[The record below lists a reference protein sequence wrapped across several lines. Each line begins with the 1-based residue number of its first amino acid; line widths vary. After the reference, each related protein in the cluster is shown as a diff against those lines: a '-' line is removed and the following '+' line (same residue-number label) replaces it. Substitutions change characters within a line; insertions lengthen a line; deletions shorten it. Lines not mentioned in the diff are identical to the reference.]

1 MNSIF
6 TFFAK
11 RHILAGLITVTILL
25 LGLNSFRTLR
35 RDQYPDMDMGRLLF
49 TTTYPGAAPE
59 DVELNVT
66 NKIEDSLKLVTGIDR
81 VVSTSTENVSW
92 VDVFIDPDVKDM
104 GKVKQNIRD
113 AVGRITDF
121 PAEVTESPEIDDITT
136 ALIPII
142 EVGLTADLPYGELR
156 EIARRFE
163 KKLKEVPGV
172 SYLYPYGYRARE
184 VKVEVNPAALS
195 NYQIPLRDIIMA
207 IETRNIRQTGG
218 TFESYTSEK
227 NVVTLAQFKEPVEV
241 GDVIIRSTF
250 EGPQIRVKDLAIVS
264 EDFEDAFTKTR
275 IKGMEAISFLVFK
288 KETADIIKTTDA
300 VKKLIQEES
309 AKGLF
314 AAIGEPAVEPVAT
327 LSFFSRLKN
336 LVTGE
341 QPELAVSSSGPV
353 RIVLAN
359 DASIYVRN
367 RFQIVAVNAGIGLI
381 LVLIVLTVFLN
392 LRTAFWVALG
402 IPVATLGVFFLMPIF
417 NIFLDS
423 ISLTSLILVMGII
436 VDDGII
442 ISENISRH
450 REMGKPPLEAAVHGV
465 REVFFPVLTTVL
477 TTFLAFAPMLF
488 IKGVMG
494 KFVSVIPLTVSLA
507 LFISLSEAVFA
518 LPAHLVKGME
528 KSQRRAVRRRRVVRD
543 SSTQGVQRKAMRKW
557 FEGLR
562 QAYRRFCHGFLKY
575 RYLLVVLFIALFA
588 VAVLY
593 AVKSMDFIL
602 FPSKG
607 ADRFQI
613 NVELPMGSSLEATA
627 LKLKEIEDVVQQLPE
642 QELEAFLTRIGTAG
656 WPPYGQAENYAMVMV
671 ALTPYSDRVRSADEI
686 VEELRGKT
694 DRLQG
699 LAKIVYAVDTGG
711 LPVGKPINLRVSGTD
726 DKVRKQLVD
735 ELVSYLESIDG
746 VKDIDRDDIRGK
758 DQLEIKIKYS
768 RLARFGLTA
777 ADVAQNV
784 RIAFD
789 GQVVTSLRD
798 GDEDI
803 DFRVKL
809 TQTALKNEQFLLNL
823 PIPNRQGRL
832 IRLAEVASLVSGPGP
847 NSYRHYDGERT
858 TTVVADVDKE
868 IVTPLTVTEAA
879 LENLDVEHNWP
890 GMSIAVG
897 GEAEETE
904 EAVVSLAVTFI
915 IAFIGIYFLLVLL
928 FNSFSQPFLVM
939 IAIPFGFVGV
949 IIALVL
955 HGEPLGFMA
964 ITGLIGLAGVVVN
977 DSLVLVSHLNVLR
990 RQKPEANI
998 RELAAEGTAD
1008 RLRAILLTTFT
1019 TVAALIPLAYGIGGY
1034 DLYMAP
1040 MALTLGWGLLL
1051 ATPLTLILVPSLYMI
1066 REDIVRLFKRK
1077 KQENSH
1083 EAY

>member
-1 MNSIF
+1 MNSFF

-11 RHILAGLITVTILL
+11 RHILAGLLTVTILL
-25 LGLNSFRTLR
+25 LGFNSFRTLK
-35 RDQYPDMDMGRLLF
+35 RDQFPDMDLGRLLIS
-49 TTTYPGAAPE
+49 TTYPGAAPE

-66 NKIEDSLKLVTGIDR
+66 NKIEDSLKLVAGIER
-81 VVSTSTENVSW
+81 VVSTSTENISW
-92 VDVFIDPDVKDM
+92 VDIFIDPDVKDM
-104 GKVKQNIRD
+104 ATVKQKILD
-113 AVGRITDF
+113 AVGKITDF
-121 PAEVTESPEIDDITT
+121 PDEVTESPEIEDITT
-136 ALIPII
+136 AAIPII
-142 EVGLTADLPYGELR
+142 EVGLSAELPYSEIR

-163 KKLKEVPGV
+163 KKLKDVPGV
-172 SYLYPYGYRARE
+172 SYLFPYGYRARE
-184 VKVEVNPAALS
+184 VKVEVDPVALS
-195 NYQIPLRDIIMA
+195 NYQIPLRDIILA
-207 IETRNIRQTGG
+207 IEARNIRQAGG

-227 NVVTLAQFKEPVEV
+227 NVVTLAQFKEPIEV
-241 GDVIIRSTF
+241 GDVIVRSTF
-250 EGPQIRVKDLAIVS
+250 EGPQIRVKDLAIVR
-264 EDFEDAFTKTR
+264 ENFEDTFMKTR

-300 VKKLIQEES
+300 IKKLIKEES
-309 AKGLF
+309 ALGLL
-314 AAIGEPAVEPVAT
+314 ADTREPAVEPVAAP
-327 LSFFSRLKN
+327 SFFVRLKN

-341 QPELAVSSSGPV
+341 QPELTVSPSGPV
-353 RIVLAN
+353 RVVLAN

-367 RFQIVAVNAGIGLI
+367 RFQIVTVNAGIGLV
-381 LVLIVLTVFLN
+381 LVLVVLTIFLN

-402 IPVATLGVFFLMPIF
+402 IPVATMGVFFLMPIF

-423 ISLTSLILVMGII
+423 MSLTSLILVMGII

-450 REMGKPPLEAAVHGV
+450 REMGKSPLEAAVQGV

-477 TTFLAFAPMLF
+477 TTFLVFVPMLF

-494 KFVSVIPLTVSLA
+494 KFVFVIPLTIILA
-507 LFISLSEAVFA
+507 LFVSLSESVIA
-518 LPAHLVKGME
+518 LPAHLMKGME
-528 KSQRRAVRRRRVVRD
+528 KAQRRAEKRRGVVQD
-543 SSTQGVQRKAMRKW
+543 SSTQGVQRKAMRRW
-557 FEGLR
+557 FDGLR
-562 QAYRRFCHGFLKY
+562 QVYRRFCYGFLKF
-575 RYLLVVLFIALFA
+575 RYLLVILFIALFV

-593 AVKSMDFIL
+593 TVKSMDFIL

-613 NVELPMGSSLEATA
+613 NVELPMGSSLEATST
-627 LKLKEIEDVVQQLPE
+627 KLGEIEDIVQQLPA

-656 WPPYGQAENYAMVMV
+656 WPPYGRAENYAMIMI
-671 ALTPYSDRVRSADEI
+671 ALAPYSDRVRSADEI

-699 LAKIVYAVDTGG
+699 FAKIVYAIDAGG
-711 LPVGKPINLRVSGTD
+711 LPVGKPINLRISGTE
-726 DKVRKQLVD
+726 DKVREQLVD
-735 ELVSYLESIDG
+735 ELVAYLESIDG
-746 VKDIDRDDIRGK
+746 VKDIDRDDVRGK
-758 DQLEIKIKYS
+758 DQLEIKINYS

-798 GDEDI
+798 GVEDVG
-803 DFRVKL
+803 FRVKL
-809 TQTALKNEQFLLNL
+809 TKTALKNEQFLLDL

-832 IRLAEVASLVSGPGP
+832 IRLGEVASLVSGPGP

-868 IVTPLTVTEAA
+868 IVAPLAVTESA
-879 LENLDVEHNWP
+879 LKHFDVEQNWP

-897 GEAEETE
+897 GEAAETE

-915 IAFIGIYFLLVLL
+915 VAFIGIYFLLVLL
-928 FNSFSQPFLVM
+928 FNSFSQPILVM

-949 IIALVL
+949 IVALAV

-977 DSLVLVSHLNVLR
+977 DSLVLVNHLNVLR
-990 RQKPEANI
+990 TQKPDSNI
-998 RELAAEGTAD
+998 RELVAEGTAD

-1040 MALTLGWGLLL
+1040 MALTLGWGLLF
-1051 ATPLTLILVPSLYMI
+1051 ATPLTLILIPCLYAI
-1066 REDIVRLFKRK
+1066 GGDLRRLLRK
-1077 KQENSH
+1077 KEKSGG
-1083 EAY
+1083 